1 MSTSSQQSG
10 SESSPM
16 DVVAMEQQAAQDR
29 IEDDVNDLVARIA
42 NTMGPVPAR
51 QEQLADAQQSQAL
64 PARTS
69 RRERWQTQAPE
80 VNLQRTVA
88 SILSAVFQRVD
99 DRNKA
104 REIEQLKATLNE
116 REKTIESLKSLN
128 NRLQDDVNDLVARI
142 ANTMGPVPARQE
154 QLADAQQSQALPAR
168 TSRRERWQT
177 QAPEANLQRTVASI
191 LSAVFQRVDD
201 RRKVSLL

>member
-1 MSTSSQQSG
+1 MAAQNGLHALVADGVHSFEPRQLQRKGQLYMVHGVGRNGVEVPLLYAIFSKKKHNSQQSG

-99 DRNKA
+99 DR
-104 REIEQLKATLNE
+104 
-116 REKTIESLKSLN
+116 
-128 NRLQDDVNDLVARI
+128 
-142 ANTMGPVPARQE
+142 
-154 QLADAQQSQALPAR
+154 
-168 TSRRERWQT
+168 
-177 QAPEANLQRTVASI
+177 
-191 LSAVFQRVDD
+191 
-201 RRKVSLL
+201 

>member
-1 MSTSSQQSG
+1 MAAQNGLHALVADGVHSFEPRQLQRKGQLYMVHGVGRNGVEVPLLYAIFSKKKHNRYTTSFFDTSGMSSLQYPLITELSWTMREHPYKQLRGQQSG

-99 DRNKA
+99 DR
-104 REIEQLKATLNE
+104 
-116 REKTIESLKSLN
+116 
-128 NRLQDDVNDLVARI
+128 
-142 ANTMGPVPARQE
+142 
-154 QLADAQQSQALPAR
+154 
-168 TSRRERWQT
+168 
-177 QAPEANLQRTVASI
+177 
-191 LSAVFQRVDD
+191 
-201 RRKVSLL
+201 